1 MTEPVLVIASSVVV
15 EKVLCEAMGRE
26 SHHALE
32 HELPEVGNMQEGARE
47 GATMVVW
54 YANAGQRWRWRKVRL
69 AHRWHCLSPER
80 LAATAGGGSGTAHA
94 PGRPEPDGRVPG
106 LFSGIASPSS
116 HCPGSGRGRG
126 L

>member
-1 MTEPVLVIASSVVV
+1 
-15 EKVLCEAMGRE
+15 
-26 SHHALE
+26 
-32 HELPEVGNMQEGARE
+32 
-47 GATMVVW
+47 MVVW
-54 YANAGQRWRWRKVRL
+54 YANAGRRWRWRKVRL
-69 AHRWHCLSPER
+69 AHRWHCVIGLRVGYPHRGGQIQPSPER

-94 PGRPEPDGRVPG
+94 PERPEPDGRVPG